1 MSVISYRTC
10 MSETVALAIDEDGF
24 FALVS
29 PDLYR
34 GFVAEDWELDQLMS
48 HFLDELNSG
57 SLFIAYP
64 GPDDAD
70 EPVLFNKD
78 SSAAT
83 PLREAV
89 GTVEVSAAG
98 LWLTDYTQLTMA
110 AQFRDESSIAL
121 SATLLP
127 VPEGL
132 HTVVFQQVDMGY
144 RLTVMPVS
152 QVYIEMPDAPRQLLD
167 AVPWFH

>member
-1 MSVISYRTC
+1 MT
-10 MSETVALAIDEDGF
+10 LAIDEDGF

-48 HFLDELNSG
+48 HFLDEMNSG

-70 EPVLFNKD
+70 EPVVFNKD
-78 SSAAT
+78 SPTAT
-83 PLREAV
+83 PVREAV
-89 GTVEVSAAG
+89 GTVKVSAAG

-110 AQFRDESSIAL
+110 AQFQDESSIAS

-132 HTVVFQQVDMGY
+132 CTVVFQQVETNPGY
-144 RLTVMPVS
+144 RLTVTPAAQSYSEVP
-152 QVYIEMPDAPRQLLD
+152 ETPRQLLD
-167 AVPWFH
+167 AVPWFS